1 MTKRILLS
9 LLIIWQCVFA
19 SAQLRTREE
28 PYRIQPS
35 DQLQLSYRY
44 SPEYD
49 EALTVQPDGFVSLK
63 LVGAVK
69 ISGLSLDEAR
79 ARILDQLKTRLNDP
93 EITLTLTDFVK
104 PSYVV
109 VGQVTSPGK
118 YEMHGSV
125 SAISAIAI
133 AGGFKDNAKH
143 SQVILFRRTSPDMAK
158 TQILDLKKLMDPK
171 HPKLEEDVALES
183 GDLLV
188 VPKNRVSKIAD
199 YVHWVNVGGY
209 FPLY

>member
-1 MTKRILLS
+1 MIKRILLS
-9 LLIIWQCVFA
+9 LLVVCQCALA
-19 SAQLRTREE
+19 SAQLRAREE

-44 SPEYD
+44 TPEYD

-63 LVGAVK
+63 LVGAIK

-79 ARILDQLKTRLNDP
+79 ARILAQLKTRLNDP

-143 SQVILFRRTSPDMAK
+143 SQVILFRRTSADMAK
-158 TQILDLKKLMDPK
+158 TRILDLKKLMDPK
-171 HPKLEEDVALES
+171 NPKLEEDVALES

-199 YVHWVNVGGY
+199 YVHWINVGSY

>member
-1 MTKRILLS
+1 MTKRILLA
-9 LLIIWQCVFA
+9 LLIVCQCVLA
-19 SAQLRTREE
+19 SAQLRAREE

-35 DQLQLSYRY
+35 DQLQLSFRY
-44 SPEYD
+44 TPEYD
-49 EALTVQPDGFVSLK
+49 ETLTVQPDGYVSLE

-69 ISGLSLDEAR
+69 ISDLSLDEAR
-79 ARILDQLKTRLNDP
+79 ARILEQLKTRLNNP

-109 VGQVTSPGK
+109 MGQVTSPGK

-158 TQILDLKKLMDPK
+158 TRILDLKKLMDPK

-183 GDLLV
+183 GDVLV

-199 YVHWVNVGGY
+199 YVHWINVGSY

>member
-1 MTKRILLS
+1 
-9 LLIIWQCVFA
+9 
-19 SAQLRTREE
+19 
-28 PYRIQPS
+28 
-35 DQLQLSYRY
+35 RY
-44 SPEYD
+44 TPEYD
-49 EALTVQPDGFVSLK
+49 GALTVQPDGFVSIE

-69 ISGLSLDEAR
+69 IAGLSLDEAR
-79 ARILDQLKTRLNDP
+79 ARILEHLKTRLNDP

-133 AGGFKDNAKH
+133 AGGFKDNAKP
-143 SQVILFRRTSPDMAK
+143 SQVILFRRTNSDMAK

-171 HPKLEEDVALES
+171 HPALEE
-183 GDLLV
+183 
-188 VPKNRVSKIAD
+188 
-199 YVHWVNVGGY
+199 YV
-209 FPLY
+209 

>member
-1 MTKRILLS
+1 
-9 LLIIWQCVFA
+9 
-19 SAQLRTREE
+19 LRTREE

-44 SPEYD
+44 IPEYD
-49 EALTVQPDGFVSLK
+49 EALSVQPDGFVSLK

-69 ISGLSLDEAR
+69 ISGLSLEEAR
-79 ARILDQLKTRLNDP
+79 TRILTLLKTRLNDP

-118 YEMHGSV
+118 YEMHGAV

-143 SQVILFRRTSPDMAK
+143 SQVILFRRAGDDIAK
-158 TQILDLKKLMDPK
+158 TRILNLKKLMDPS
-171 HPKLEEDVALES
+171 HPNLEENVALEP

-188 VPKNRVSKIAD
+188 IPKNRVSKIAD
-199 YVHWVNVGGY
+199 YVHWINVGSY